1 LIRVTDRQKRAKATF
16 TKPLTTHLTRGKGDF
31 SCRGSEKRICGL
43 SFEFWSPHLIERR
56 SKLSDSHKPI

>member
-31 SCRGSEKRICGL
+31 SCRAGQEMVRGKNSSVQGKVKEFL
-43 SFEFWSPHLIERR
+43 S
-56 SKLSDSHKPI
+56 